1 MDYPFLRPPGHLL
14 DLPATT
20 LPDDS
25 DSLPES
31 PKNQP
36 KIGFKIRT
44 KSQIKI
50 RTKMET
56 KNALKF

>member
-25 DSLPES
+25 DSRPES

-36 KIGFKIRT
+36 KIQFKIRIKT
-44 KSQIKI
+44 QTKI
-50 RTKMET
+50 RTKMEN
-56 KNALKF
+56 KNAPKF

>member
-1 MDYPFLRPPGHLL
+1 MDYPFLRPSGHLL

-25 DSLPES
+25 DSPPES

-44 KSQIKI
+44 KTQTKFQ
-50 RTKMET
+50 TKMEN